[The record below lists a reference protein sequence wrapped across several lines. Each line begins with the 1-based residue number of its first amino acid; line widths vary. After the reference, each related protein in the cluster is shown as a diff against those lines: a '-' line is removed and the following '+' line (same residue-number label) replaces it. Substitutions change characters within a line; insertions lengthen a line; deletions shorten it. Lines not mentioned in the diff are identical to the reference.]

1 MIKYNELLYSF
12 GKALKEQF
20 KDCKLRIKK
29 NQEEIKEPTFYVEV
43 RALNT
48 NSYKPYVD
56 KLVNIS
62 ITYTDKVVDGEN
74 LNNVLNDL
82 ESVFDLGIKVKDTFL
97 MFQSKNNTMNDD
109 FLTLNLTIKYKDD
122 RDIVDEND
130 YYSELMEELY
140 VDFNRN

>member
-56 KLVNIS
+56 KFVNIS
-62 ITYTDKVVDGEN
+62 ITYTDKVVDGEK

-97 MFQSKNNTMNDD
+97 MFKSKNNTMNDD
-109 FLTLNLTIKYKDD
+109 FLTLNLTINYKDD

>member
-43 RALNT
+43 RALNS

-62 ITYTDKVVDGEN
+62 ITYTDKVVDGEK

-97 MFQSKNNTMNDD
+97 MFKGKNNTINDD
-109 FLTLNLTIKYKDD
+109 FLTLNLTINYKDD